1 MDMLEK
7 FIYPTDETAEKI
19 KSAMTSSPGHYEAV
33 RVNLLMDSN
42 VDIQST
48 QAQTASVMIKGSL
61 QSVFSFMCV
70 NMESKIK
77 IVCKKMLQK

>member
-1 MDMLEK
+1 MMDMLEK

-19 KSAMTSSPGHYEAV
+19 KSAMTSSAGHYEAV
-33 RVNLLMDSN
+33 PVNILMDSN

-48 QAQTASVMIKGSL
+48 QAQTTPVKIKGSL

-70 NMESKIK
+70 NMGNSH
-77 IVCKKMLQK
+77 L